1 MERKTVSVIID
12 DDQLNMKSFYE
23 VEELIEYLKEM
34 SEKVKGVGK
43 YDNLSMRVSL
53 SGLRATRKENDEEVK
68 ERLQHELKRADMLDK
83 EVEQARDRLAALE
96 NMQRDIRQKEQV
108 LKTLERFAE
117 SDSEIKEEKKE
128 KKDA

>member
-1 MERKTVSVIID
+1 VERKTVSVIID